1 MEVGIEIEQYMKNG
15 FKLLRRTKDPNSVK
29 QMLKHFEDA
38 IQEQFGGNRRPT
50 NAAKRL
56 PVPTALLSKELGI
69 EQIDVRIR
77 HVYTN
82 PLLFIAIK
90 KKINTN
96 FSSTF
101 WKKVPQF
108 F

>member
-56 PVPTALLSKELGI
+56 SVPTALLSKELGI
-69 EQIDVRIR
+69 EQIDVCMRY
-77 HVYTN
+77 VFTN
-82 PLLFIAIK
+82 PLLFVVI
-90 KKINTN
+90 
-96 FSSTF
+96 
-101 WKKVPQF
+101 
-108 F
+108 